1 MFNSSHRINAL
12 GPLCLAMFSLLKSDT
27 LRNREIR
34 KKSNVELFCKR
45 TNCGEVMA
53 TGLRMEAAIFQIV
66 AIFPDFEIVGW
77 AGLHKIAPL

>member
-1 MFNSSHRINAL
+1 MHWVRCASGNVFTFKIGH
-12 GPLCLAMFSLLKSDT
+12 FEKQ
-27 LRNREIR
+27 RNPE
-34 KKSNVELFCKR
+34 KSNVELFCKR

>member
-1 MFNSSHRINAL
+1 MLNYFVSGQI
-12 GPLCLAMFSLLKSDT
+12 
-27 LRNREIR
+27 
-34 KKSNVELFCKR
+34 V
-45 TNCGEVMA
+45 A